1 MAVPTIP
8 VIPAKM
14 GEAGAYQEQLYAI
27 LSAIK
32 ANVEAGTASSLEIQ
46 ALQTAVGDETEGLV
60 KDVADLQ
67 TAVGDETAGLL
78 ADVDALETTVGDET
92 AGLVKDVADLK
103 TAVGDE
109 TAGIVKDVDD
119 LQAKVAANQADSVA
133 TDVSGLVA
141 DFNTLL
147 ASLKAAGLMV
157 ADTPAG

>member
-1 MAVPTIP
+1 MPVPVIPTIP
-8 VIPAKM
+8 PKM

-46 ALQTAVGDETEGLV
+46 ALQTAVGDETTGLLADVDALETTVGDETDGLV

-67 TAVGDETAGLL
+67 TAVGDETAG
-78 ADVDALETTVGDET
+78 
-92 AGLVKDVADLK
+92 
-103 TAVGDE
+103 
-109 TAGIVKDVDD
+109 IVKDIDD

-133 TDVSGLVA
+133 TEVSGLVA

-147 ASLKAAGLMV
+147 ASLKTAGLMV
-157 ADTPAG
+157 ADTPAE

>member
-1 MAVPTIP
+1 MTVPTIP

-14 GEAGAYQEQLYAI
+14 GEAGAHQEQLYAI

-119 LQAKVAANQADSVA
+119 LQAKVAANQADSTATEVA
-133 TDVSGLVA
+133 DLVA

-157 ADTPAG
+157 ADEA

>member
-1 MAVPTIP
+1 MPVPTIP
-8 VIPAKM
+8 TIPPKM

-27 LSAIK
+27 LSAMK

-46 ALQTAVGDETEGLV
+46 ALQTAVGDET
-60 KDVADLQ
+60 
-67 TAVGDETAGLL
+67 TGLL

-92 AGLVKDVADLK
+92 AGLVKDVADLQ

-109 TAGIVKDVDD
+109 TAGIVKDIDD
-119 LQAKVAANQADSVA
+119 LQAKVAANQADSTATEVA
-133 TDVSGLVA
+133 GLVA

-147 ASLKAAGLMV
+147 ASLKTAGLMV

>member
-1 MAVPTIP
+1 MTVPTIP

-14 GEAGAYQEQLYAI
+14 GEAGAHQEQLYAI

-67 TAVGDETAGLL
+67 TAVGDET
-78 ADVDALETTVGDET
+78 D
-92 AGLVKDVADLK
+92 GLVKDVADLK

-109 TAGIVKDVDD
+109 TAGIVKDIND
-119 LQAKVAANQADSVA
+119 LQAKVAANQAESTA
-133 TDVSGLVA
+133 TEFADLLA

-157 ADTPAG
+157 ADTPAE

>member
-1 MAVPTIP
+1 MTVPTIP

-14 GEAGAYQEQLYAI
+14 GEAGAHQEQLYDI

-109 TAGIVKDVDD
+109 TAGIVKDIND
-119 LQAKVAANQADSVA
+119 LQAKVAANQAESTA
-133 TDVSGLVA
+133 TELDDLVE

-147 ASLKAAGLMV
+147 ASLKTAGLMV
-157 ADTPAG
+157 ADTPAE

>member
-14 GEAGAYQEQLYAI
+14 GEAGAHQEQLYAI

-78 ADVDALETTVGDET
+78 ADVDALETTVGDGT
-92 AGLVKDVADLK
+92 NG
-103 TAVGDE
+103 
-109 TAGIVKDVDD
+109 
-119 LQAKVAANQADSVA
+119 
-133 TDVSGLVA
+133 
-141 DFNTLL
+141 
-147 ASLKAAGLMV
+147 
-157 ADTPAG
+157 

>member
-1 MAVPTIP
+1 MTVPTIP

-46 ALQTAVGDETEGLV
+46 ALQTAVGDETAGLV

-67 TAVGDETAGLL
+67 TAVGDETAG
-78 ADVDALETTVGDET
+78 
-92 AGLVKDVADLK
+92 
-103 TAVGDE
+103 
-109 TAGIVKDVDD
+109 IVKDIDD
-119 LQAKVAANQADSVA
+119 LQAKVAANQADSTATEVA
-133 TDVSGLVA
+133 GLVA

-157 ADTPAG
+157 EDAQG

>member
-1 MAVPTIP
+1 MTVPTIP

-46 ALQTAVGDETEGLV
+46 A
-60 KDVADLQ
+60 LQ

-119 LQAKVAANQADSVA
+119 LQAKVAANQVDSVA
-133 TDVSGLVA
+133 SEVAALVV

-147 ASLKAAGLMV
+147 ASLKTAGLMV
-157 ADTPAG
+157 ADTPEA